1 MEDTK
6 KQPVRIL
13 VVEDD
18 PDILNAL
25 NIILGSVGFD
35 VDVLLNGKGILKNQF
50 VLPDLFLI
58 DKQLPDVDGLE
69 ICRFLRAKPHYRKV
83 PVIVISSSARLKTR
97 AIEAGASC
105 FIGKPFTVE
114 ELLSAIRQTLQAN
127 RKSE

>member
-1 MEDTK
+1 MEERK
-6 KQPVRIL
+6 KHPFRIL

-58 DKQLPDVDGLE
+58 DRHLPDVDGLE
-69 ICRFLRAKPHYRKV
+69 ICRFLHAKPNYRDV
-83 PVIVISSSARLKTR
+83 PVIVISSTHRLETK
-97 AIEAGASC
+97 AIEAGASS
-105 FIGKPFTVE
+105 FIEKPFTVE
-114 ELLSAIRQTLQAN
+114 KLLSTIRNTLETGSK
-127 RKSE
+127 RE